1 MSRIRLK
8 LKTKLK
14 NKVALTVLPFT
25 LMTDKAQV
33 INQKRRYEG
42 KVKIG

>member
-14 NKVALTVLPFT
+14 KVALTVLPFT

-42 KVKIG
+42 KDKIG